1 MSDLEFGFMI
11 TLTFMLG
18 LLVGFSFGEDSESA
32 ERKVEVIE
40 LSIELTTLEIKKLKG
55 VCNG

>member
-1 MSDLEFGFMI
+1 MNDLELGFMI
-11 TLTFMLG
+11 ALTFVLG
-18 LLVGFSFGEDSESA
+18 LLVGFSFGGESESA
-32 ERKVEVIE
+32 EREKEVIE

>member
-1 MSDLEFGFMI
+1 MSDLELGFMI
-11 TLTFMLG
+11 VLTFVLG
-18 LLVGFSFGEDSESA
+18 LLVGFSFGGESESA
-32 ERKVEVIE
+32 EREKEIIE